1 MKLISFAVISF
12 LAITV
17 SAYPGLGTPSQDLE
31 GSPSTSSQDLEESQ
45 STTTQSAQEPQST
58 TVQSEQEYQSTTNPN
73 EQEDSQ
79 QSLQDQLDKLIENYE
94 EKRAEANELQNEIN
108 ELETEIS
115 SMNLKANTLDES
127 GMMDLIRDLLAKNE
141 SWNTAYETWK
151 TLKHEMTA
159 IMEDYSEMV
168 KKTPSLDETSKW
180 LMEYNAKV
188 SGESS

>member
-31 GSPSTSSQDLEESQ
+31 EPQ

-58 TVQSEQEYQSTTNPN
+58 TVHSEQEYQSTTAQDLSEN
-73 EQEDSQ
+73 SQ
-79 QSLQDQLDKLIENYE
+79 QSLQDKLEKLIESY
-94 EKRAEANELQNEIN
+94 KAKQAEANELQNEIK
-108 ELETEIS
+108 ELETEMS
-115 SMNLKANTLDES
+115 LMDSRANTLDGSE
-127 GMMDLIRDLLAKNE
+127 MMDLVQEFLAKNA
-141 SWNTAYETWK
+141 SWDIAYANK
-151 TLKHEMTA
+151 QTLKREMTA
-159 IMEDYSEMV
+159 IMEECDEMI

-188 SGESS
+188 SGAFS